1 MTIHQIME
9 RLQKNIKPYEEY
21 VVDDEAMQAMNSIS
35 NAEELVKPILELIG
49 NNATVDFGTPGYL
62 VHFVESFY
70 NKGYE
75 ELLIQSVIKTPTP
88 HNIWLLH
95 RCYNNVK
102 DTKHNTYKIIAM
114 ELKNSDTTPIE
125 VKKQIDFYNWD

>member
-21 VVDDEAMQAMNSIS
+21 VVDDEVMQAMNSIS

-88 HNIWLLH
+88 YNIWLLH

-102 DTKHNTYKIIAM
+102 DTKHNDYKTIAM
-114 ELKNSDTTPIE
+114 ELKNSDTTPTE
-125 VKKQIDFYNWD
+125 VKEQIDFYDWD

>member
-21 VVDDEAMQAMNSIS
+21 VVDDEVMQAMNSIS

-102 DTKHNTYKIIAM
+102 DTKHNDYKTIAM
-114 ELKNSDTTPIE
+114 ELKNSDTTPTE
-125 VKKQIDFYNWD
+125 VKEQIDFYDWD

>member
-21 VVDDEAMQAMNSIS
+21 VVDDEVMQAMNSIS

-62 VHFVESFY
+62 VHFVELFY
-70 NKGYE
+70 NKGYQ
-75 ELLIQSVIKTPTP
+75 ELLIDSVINTPTP
-88 HNIWLLH
+88 HNIWMLH
-95 RCYNNVK
+95 RCYNDKK
-102 DTKHNTYKIIAM
+102 DTRHNIYKKIVM
-114 ELKNSDTTPIE
+114 NLRNSDTTPIE
-125 VKKQIDFYNWD
+125 VKKRIDFFDWE